1 MGLPQEDRSDV
12 DGSAALT
19 PERPAREEAAGRGS
33 ATVYRFLRETRA
45 GATAIAAAAVTMMT
59 LGGAALIV
67 DHVWLVDQRDLL
79 KSATDAA
86 AIAAT
91 LKLQDLVG
99 TMSAEEAG
107 DALNPLAERYVRFNL
122 AANLPE
128 ASRSKM
134 ENTLEVK
141 VTVGESLDSID
152 VNAKADLGGTLLSKW
167 LLAYSGPGKIPAH
180 SGVEGSLGATEIV
193 LAIDTTGSMNSSLDG
208 STQGGPTSRMAIVKK
223 AAVDLVDVL
232 ESFPSSVVAVG
243 IVPWT
248 WRVRLN
254 ASTRSRWE
262 TDGWAV
268 YPTER
273 TYPHPTRGP
282 PGSDRYLPET
292 QPLPAQTRLPKACRA
307 WLGCPDMRLEDGRP
321 TFSTT
326 HPSVEPFVMNYYTD
340 RTTYPDDQYVSYQC
354 QDYTRAESRG
364 RGGEEPLC
372 YDLDSAP
379 SGQNLCSGGDIQADG
394 PWRVHPQDDCQ
405 NSSTIT
411 PLNSNLTAV
420 RRAIRGLS
428 SGGSATYSSAGVAW
442 GIRLLDASWRDA
454 WGDSVHPMDQT
465 TGVQKVLVLLTD
477 GQDNSRRDAF
487 RYRQAGCTAAKNAGI
502 IVFTIAAMHPDDVGT
517 SFAEELRTCSSAT
530 EDPDG
535 TYVFVN
541 NSTPE
546 KLKEAFADIVRQMV
560 QLRRTH

>member
-1 MGLPQEDRSDV
+1 M
-12 DGSAALT
+12 
-19 PERPAREEAAGRGS
+19 
-33 ATVYRFLRETRA
+33 TVYRFLRETRA
-45 GATAIAAAAVTMMT
+45 GATAIVAAAVTMMT
-59 LGGAALIV
+59 LGGTALIV

-91 LKLQDLVG
+91 LELQDISG
-99 TMSAEEAG
+99 TMSDG
-107 DALNPLAERYVRFNL
+107 DAATHLEPVAERYVRFNL
-122 AANLPE
+122 AANLPNS
-128 ASRSKM
+128 SRN
-134 ENTLEVK
+134 EVLETFDRDRDRARDDPDCDCGPVK
-141 VTVGESLDSID
+141 VVVDQSQGSIKVTAN
-152 VNAKADLGGTLLSKW
+152 VNLGGTLLSKW
-167 LLAYSGPGKIPAH
+167 LLAYPGPGVMTAD

-193 LAIDTTGSMNSSLDG
+193 LAIDTTGSMSYSLDG

-232 ESFPSSVVAVG
+232 ESFPNSVVAVG

-254 ASTRSRWE
+254 ASTRARWE
-262 TDGWAV
+262 TEGWAV

-292 QPLPAQTRLPKACRA
+292 QSLPARSRLPQACRA
-307 WLGCPDMRLEDGRP
+307 WLGCPDMRLENDRP
-321 TFSTT
+321 SFSTT
-326 HPSVEPFVMNYYTD
+326 HPSAESFVMNYYTIQTSD
-340 RTTYPDDQYVSYQC
+340 ADDQYVSYQC
-354 QDYTRAESRG
+354 QDYTRAESEDQ
-364 RGGEEPLC
+364 GGEEPLC

-379 SGQNLCSGGDIQADG
+379 SGQNLCSGGDIQSDG

-405 NSSTIT
+405 NSSPVM
-411 PLNSNLTAV
+411 PLSSNLTAV
-420 RRAIRGLS
+420 RSAIRGLD
-428 SGGSATYSSAGVAW
+428 SGGASTYSSAGVAW
-442 GIRLLDASWRDA
+442 GIRLLDSSWRDA
-454 WGDSVHPMDQT
+454 WGDSVHPMDGT

-477 GQDNSRRDAF
+477 GQDNSRHDAF
-487 RYRQAGCTAAKNAGI
+487 RHRQAGCTAAKNAGI
-502 IVFTIAAMHPDDVGT
+502 IVFTIAAMHPNRVGT

-546 KLKEAFADIVRQMV
+546 ILRDAFAGIVRQMI
-560 QLRRTH
+560 QLRRTR